1 MPPMPGNAVAADTH
15 RMTTFVDLLG
25 LAAFFGAPALFLGI
39 GAGRRLARFGAPS
52 ALALVAGGAIG
63 MACGAVLAVMMIL
76 DVQSSTDANA
86 ALALILLPIP
96 FVTNVLMGTLAAFV
110 AFEWS
115 IRC

>member
-1 MPPMPGNAVAADTH
+1 
-15 RMTTFVDLLG
+15 
-25 LAAFFGAPALFLGI
+25 
-39 GAGRRLARFGAPS
+39 
-52 ALALVAGGAIG
+52 
-63 MACGAVLAVMMIL
+63 MMIL